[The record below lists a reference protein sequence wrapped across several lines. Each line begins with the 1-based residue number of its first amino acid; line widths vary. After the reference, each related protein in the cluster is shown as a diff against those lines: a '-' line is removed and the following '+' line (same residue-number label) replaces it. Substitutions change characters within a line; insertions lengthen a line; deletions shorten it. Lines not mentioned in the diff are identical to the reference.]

1 MIMIITRVLLLILL
15 VSGILSCSA
24 KNMMLDEMVGVIET
38 GLPAFE
44 QESDLELLEK
54 AFPANIKL
62 LETMLAS
69 RPANDRL
76 LTLLS
81 RMYAGY
87 AFAFFEGRLDEARLA
102 GSAPGSGKTAVESI
116 KGSLNRYYLKG
127 KDYALQALEVRHPE
141 CRKDLLKAAAVQP
154 FLERLSKKDL
164 PALFWYGFNLG
175 AYVNQNRDSMRAIAQ
190 AYQAEMVM
198 QRVLQLDETYYNS
211 SAHLF
216 MMNYYASRPPMMGGK
231 PEKALRHYKQLKMQ
245 AGESFLLADLYYA
258 RYYLYRMQKRQA
270 FEDVLERVVRHPTDD
285 TYPFLNAVAA
295 ERARIYLH
303 AADQLFE

>member
-1 MIMIITRVLLLILL
+1 MIIIRILLLTLL

-24 KNMMLDEMVGVIET
+24 RNMILDEMVGVIET

-69 RPANDRL
+69 RPANERL

-87 AFAFFEGRLDEARLA
+87 AFTFFEGRLDEALLA
-102 GSAPGSGKTAVESI
+102 GSDPEGGETDAEAI
-116 KGSLNRYYLKG
+116 KASLNRYYLKG
-127 KDYALQALEVRHPE
+127 RDYALRALEVRHPE
-141 CRKDLLKAAAVQP
+141 CRKYLLKAAAVQP
-154 FLERLSKKDL
+154 FLERLNKKDL

-175 AYVNQNRDSMRAIAQ
+175 AYVNQNRDSMRAIAL
-190 AYQAEMVM
+190 AYQVEKAM
-198 QRVLQLDETYYNS
+198 QRVIQLDETYYS
-211 SAHLF
+211 GSVHLF
-216 MMNYYASRPPMMGGK
+216 MMNYYASRSPMMGGK
-231 PEKALRHYKQLKMQ
+231 PEKALQHYKQLKML
-245 AGESFLLADLYYA
+245 AGENFLLADLYYA
-258 RYYLYRMQKRQA
+258 RYYLYRMQQRQA
-270 FEDVLERVVRHPTDD
+270 FEDMLERIIRHPADD
-285 TYPFLNAVAA
+285 IYPLLNAVK
-295 ERARIYLH
+295 IYLD